1 MTTSV
6 ARQPQP
12 VTWPRALVRLVGS
25 ALARWL
31 FVLVVM
37 VGLGYLVTRVATHM
51 WPLTVEDQVNQ
62 GFAAE
67 RTRTWNDITTYT
79 SGAGNTGTI
88 VGLCAVAFVGLRLW
102 LHRWREAIF
111 VALSVIGQSLVFLLT
126 TMLIDR
132 ERPDV
137 PHLDQSPPTSS
148 FPSGHTGAAI
158 ALYISLAVVV
168 VRCVRPSWIRWLLAF
183 LLVLLPVA
191 VAVGRLYR
199 GMHHPS
205 DVLGSVVNATLV
217 ITWTYHVVFRADL
230 PGEPPPGGTAA

>member
-6 ARQPQP
+6 ARKPRP

-25 ALARWL
+25 TLAGWL

-62 GFAAE
+62 GFAAD
-67 RTRTWNDITTYT
+67 RTQTWNDITTFT

-88 VGLCAVAFVGLRLW
+88 VGLCSVAVAVLRLW

-111 VALSVIGQSLVFLLT
+111 VVLCVIGQSLVFLLT
-126 TMLIDR
+126 TLLIDR

-158 ALYISLAVVV
+158 ALYISLAIVVL
-168 VRCVRPSWIRWLLAF
+168 RCVRPSWIRWLLAL

-217 ITWTYHVVFRADL
+217 ITLTYHLVFRAVL

>member
-67 RTRTWNDITTYT
+67 RTRTWNDITTFT
-79 SGAGNTGTI
+79 SGLGNTGTI
-88 VGLCAVAFVGLRLW
+88 VGLCAVAFVVLRLW